1 MPSGTK
7 KVTALTAASDVTD
20 ADLFYLIDG
29 TTSKKAAASVVKTYM
44 SSGISGTYTALSAA
58 PIVGATTVSVDNVPS
73 GLTSDLLW
81 VVIDM
86 GTSECEVRKVTTVS
100 GTTCTVAALQYAHA
114 IDDPVFLTWNPDIYV
129 EWFGAQG
136 DGTTDDTTA
145 LTRAIVQA
153 TRPSNNHRVV
163 RLPGNEYL
171 VSSTIAIAAYG
182 LVLIGARTR
191 RPVSESADPVGATR
205 INFTGSGA
213 LFQIGTT
220 SANPYD
226 TAEYDGYHGWTM
238 RDLAI
243 KFTGT
248 TDTALNNGEGNYLA
262 NTYGIRD
269 WRGGEVN
276 LNNVW
281 IEAFHY
287 GFWGIQADQ
296 NRWDN
301 VMLRYNKIGA
311 YFGPRSTQF
320 TATHIGSLKN
330 DTVFHL
336 DRVEGINFYG
346 CSFVADGSATDYP
359 IKIGTAWA
367 QGCRGITFNGCWFEH
382 YSGYSEIE
390 AFVSVGKG
398 DSVVSDNVTFR
409 DCQVYT
415 NPVATPRAK
424 YLVEL
429 DACDG
434 ICIDQ
439 LYGVPGNL
447 TNIISY
453 VDGTAHAIFKANRDY
468 SSAICF
474 DDNSGGAASPLV
486 SQSTDGTSRTTYD
499 LWFQDNVAATQTDVA
514 LTRADHV
521 GSAPDGFIDQLITG
535 RAGRVRY
542 IWVKLSANQSA
553 GTLTVTLT
561 IDGVAQAMTAAISSA
576 VSFAVSANDAIA
588 HTAANRLGL
597 TITTTGTWAPTTADL
612 RAGIIAEAF

>member
-1 MPSGTK
+1 MGTK
-7 KVTALTAASDVTD
+7 KVTVLTAATDVTD

-29 TTSKKAAASVVKTYM
+29 TTSKKVTGSVVKTYM
-44 SSGISGTYTALSAA
+44 SSGIAGTYTALSAA
-58 PIVGATTVSVDNVPS
+58 PIVGATTISVDNVPS

-100 GTTCTVAALQYAHA
+100 GTTCTVVALQYAHA

-153 TRPSNNHRVV
+153 TRPLNNHRVV

-171 VSSTIAIAAYG
+171 VTSTIAIAAYG

-191 RPVSESADPVGATR
+191 RPISEGSDPVGATR

-213 LFQIGTT
+213 LFQIGTD
-220 SANPYD
+220 SGNPHD
-226 TAEYDGYHGWTM
+226 TGEYDGYHGWTM

-248 TDTALNNGEGNYLA
+248 TDTALNNGEGDYKA
-262 NTYGIRD
+262 NTIGIKD

-276 LNNVW
+276 LDNVW
-281 IEAFHY
+281 IESFHY
-287 GFWGIQADQ
+287 GFWGIQSDQ
-296 NRWDN
+296 NNWNN
-301 VMLRYNKIGA
+301 VMLRYNKVGA
-311 YFGPRSTQF
+311 YLGPRSDQL
-320 TATHIGSLKN
+320 TAVHLGSLKN
-330 DTVFHL
+330 DTVLHL
-336 DRVEGINFYG
+336 DRVAGHNYYG
-346 CSFVADGSATDYP
+346 GYFVGDGSATDYP

-367 QGCRGITFNGCWFEH
+367 IGSRGVNFNGCWFEH

-390 AFVSVGKG
+390 AFCSIGKG
-398 DSVVSDNVTFR
+398 DSVDSIDVTFR
-409 DCQVYT
+409 DCFVFT

-424 YLVEL
+424 YLVEV
-429 DACDG
+429 DKCDG
-434 ICIDQ
+434 ILINQ
-439 LYGVPGNL
+439 LGGVPDNL
-447 TNIISY
+447 TNIVSY
-453 VDGTAHAIFKANRDY
+453 VDGTSHVTVVANRDY
-468 SSAICF
+468 MLPIAY
-474 DDNSGGAASPLV
+474 DDNSGGAATPLL
-486 SQSTDGTSRTTYD
+486 SQNTIGAMRSTFD

-521 GSAPDGFIDQLITG
+521 GSAPDAYIDKLILG
-535 RAGRVRY
+535 RPGRVRFIY
-542 IWVKLSANQSA
+542 VKLNANQSA
-553 GTLTVTLT
+553 GSLTITLT

-576 VSFAVSANDAIA
+576 VAFAVSATDAIA
-588 HTAANRLGL
+588 TTAGNQLGI

-612 RAGIIAEAF
+612 RAGMIVETF